1 MKLISKI
8 LILSLCG
15 IFAGCNKPAK
25 NEDQDSVV
33 TEIPELDTAASIVD
47 TVATVPV
54 DTLAADKST
63 EGEYPDGILPVIR
76 EEAPEYYEKLKRQ
89 GNEGFIIVDKARMK
103 VLLYDGDGY
112 AKRVYGM
119 ACAKNYGT
127 KRQKADSRTPEGY
140 FNVQGVYDST
150 DWLYTDDNG
159 KTSKKK
165 GQYGPRFIRIAPQIG
180 IHGTCAPWSIGHRAL
195 HGCIRI
201 TNENIMELHQLVHV
215 GMPVIVLP
223 GKKDRAVNREEGND
237 VIYFATQTKYE
248 ITAQE
253 EQEAEK
259 KAMER
264 AERELAEQ
272 KAREDSL
279 ARALEQ
285 KALEISDSVKI
296 IESEESEG
304 EQSSS
309 AEKENENTQYF

>member
-76 EEAPEYYEKLKRQ
+76 EEAPEYYEKLKQQ

-165 GQYGPRFIRIAPQIG
+165 RAVRPSVHTYRASDRN
-180 IHGTCAPWSIGHRAL
+180 PWNVRAL
-195 HGCIRI
+195 VDRSPSVAWLYKDYKREYNG
-201 TNENIMELHQLVHV
+201 TSSV
-215 GMPVIVLP
+215 GACRYAGDSPARKERPCGEP
-223 GKKDRAVNREEGND
+223 GG
-237 VIYFATQTKYE
+237 
-248 ITAQE
+248 
-253 EQEAEK
+253 
-259 KAMER
+259 
-264 AERELAEQ
+264 
-272 KAREDSL
+272 
-279 ARALEQ
+279 
-285 KALEISDSVKI
+285 
-296 IESEESEG
+296 G
-304 EQSSS
+304 
-309 AEKENENTQYF
+309 